1 MTTDLAV
8 EEIICAVHFP
18 VARPDERHAFELFSR
33 RHGDFAIAAC
43 ALSVVLEGNRFSSLR
58 IGLGGVADAPL
69 VLSELAAAF
78 VGALADAPTLA
89 AIADAVAGA
98 IDPYDQPDISAAYRR
113 DLVKALAA
121 RALQRATRPANTT
134 SK

>member
-1 MTTDLAV
+1 
-8 EEIICAVHFP
+8 
-18 VARPDERHAFELFSR
+18 
-33 RHGDFAIAAC
+33 
-43 ALSVVLEGNRFSSLR
+43 
-58 IGLGGVADAPL
+58 

-78 VGALADAPTLA
+78 VGAPADASTLA